1 MNRPLAIGLIAGSA
15 LLIVALL
22 LWWSLDRDDQA
33 ATPPPTE
40 TSSVALPPE
49 PDEGLVRVELYFPGK
64 GGRLYREPRDIPAA
78 EDLAERVRIL
88 AQAVLTGPETTGL
101 GLPLPSG
108 TTLSGVDIGESGVVY
123 IDLAGEAGQPPPPSG
138 SRQEMLMVYS
148 LVDSVAL
155 NLEEVEQVVLLWNGT
170 QPSTFAGHLDTTRP
184 LVPDTSLLASVR

>member
-1 MNRPLAIGLIAGSA
+1 MNRRLAIGWIAGSA

-22 LWWSLDRDDQA
+22 LWWWLDRGDETA
-33 ATPPPTE
+33 APPPTE
-40 TSSVALPPE
+40 SPSVALPPE
-49 PDEGLVRVELYFPGK
+49 PGEGLVRVELYFPGE
-64 GGRLYREPRDIPAA
+64 GGRLYREPRDVPAT
-78 EDLAERVRIL
+78 EDLAERVTIL
-88 AQAVLTGPETTGL
+88 ARAVLAGPETAGL

-123 IDLAGEAGQPPPPSG
+123 LDLAGEAGQPPPPSG

-155 NLEEVEQVVLLWNGT
+155 NLEEVEQIVLLWNGT
-170 QPSTFAGHLDTTRP
+170 QRATFAGHLDTTRP